1 MPRFQPEHSR
11 TAAIIGL
18 IGLIA
23 VRFAPELAVDI
34 PNALLVGLSVLVAGS
49 FAALPVAF
57 LDLEEGGRPLR
68 VGSVVAAVSYPVY
81 WAAGGIGAAIGSS
94 VPLQVV
100 AFVAALTAGV
110 GYAII
115 GWQLRRLDEVFGH
128 KPRGF
133 GFVYLFFGVVMVVGR
148 ITGPIFGAALLGII
162 FLSDYIVI
170 WIVLIA
176 SIVLF
181 RPKDPPGLTP
191 MRPLQ

>member
-1 MPRFQPEHSR
+1 MLRFRPEHSR
-11 TAAIIGL
+11 IAAIVGL
-18 IGLIA
+18 LGLIA
-23 VRFAPELAVDI
+23 VRFAPELAVDL
-34 PNALLVGLSVLVAGS
+34 PDAVLVVLSVLVAGS

-57 LDLEEGGRPLR
+57 IELEDGGRALR
-68 VGSVVAAVSYPVY
+68 LGSVLAAVSYPVY
-81 WAAGGIGAAIGSS
+81 WAAGGIGAAFGSS

-100 AFVAALTAGV
+100 AFAAALAAGV

-115 GWQLRRLDEVFGH
+115 GWQLRRLDQVFGH

-176 SIVLF
+176 SIVLLK
-181 RPKDPPGLTP
+181 PKDPPGVTP
-191 MRPLQ
+191 MRPLR